1 MPSKPNTNILRVHGL
16 TKFSSKFGGGSR
28 TCIGRNISLLEITKV
43 VPQIVR
49 NFDIEFEHPGKP
61 MESRCA
67 WFVYPKYNG
76 FFKLRASD

>member
-1 MPSKPNTNILRVHGL
+1 M
-16 TKFSSKFGGGSR
+16 
-28 TCIGRNISLLEITKV
+28 

-61 MESRCA
+61 MDTRCA

-76 FFKLRASD
+76 YFKLRASD

>member
-1 MPSKPNTNILRVHGL
+1 MSQAYKLTGL
-16 TKFSSKFGGGSR
+16 LTKFGGGSR

-49 NFDIEFEHPGKP
+49 NFDVEFEHPGKP
-61 MESRCA
+61 METRCA

-76 FFKLRASD
+76 FFKVRASE